1 MQHQQS
7 IYLAL
12 WARKYIFNASYLIS
26 DHLNMITKNLIIT
39 KRTDD
44 INLDDFV
51 TPKKQ
56 CKRVEPKTIENN
68 KFSLGSS

>member
-12 WARKYIFNASYLIS
+12 RARKYIFNASYLIS

-39 KRTDD
+39 QRTDD

-51 TPKKQ
+51 TPKK
-56 CKRVEPKTIENN
+56 
-68 KFSLGSS
+68 

>member
-26 DHLNMITKNLIIT
+26 DPLNMITKNLIIT
-39 KRTDD
+39 QRTDD

-51 TPKKQ
+51 TQKKITQ
-56 CKRVEPKTIENN
+56 TGWTQNN
-68 KFSLGSS
+68 SKQ

>member
-12 WARKYIFNASYLIS
+12 RARKYIFNASYLIS

-39 KRTDD
+39 QRTDD

-51 TPKKQ
+51 TQKKITQ
-56 CKRVEPKTIENN
+56 T
-68 KFSLGSS
+68 G

>member
-7 IYLAL
+7 IHLAL

-39 KRTDD
+39 QRTDD

-51 TPKKQ
+51 TPKK
-56 CKRVEPKTIENN
+56 
-68 KFSLGSS
+68 